1 MDDAL
6 GLLRAQYNLTL
17 HKGAIFTHS
26 KAAQT
31 NGLLSIASLCAVKE
45 LDACVRPR

>member
-17 HKGAIFTHS
+17 HNGAIFTHS
-26 KAAQT
+26 KAADKW
-31 NGLLSIASLCAVKE
+31 IA
-45 LDACVRPR
+45 